1 MPNKSINIDWPYAAQ
16 LSLCSSRPASYAW
29 RWRSIIMDENI
40 YKSFNEILKN
50 RLQDNVFTTE
60 DSVRYSFF
68 AALLR
73 GPSFDPNDIIMEYPH
88 NRINKAQV
96 DTYIPNYDGK
106 EVIIEFKY
114 DRAIP
119 SGKNAPRP
127 QKAGKHF
134 NDMSRLLDFSTS
146 LPAIRL
152 FVYLTDSEM
161 ASYLRNPSN
170 NLVDYFDM
178 IPKSRL
184 EIDEGFFRNKS
195 KTFQSSSSGGVLKAI
210 IHCDWTSQL
219 PQGHEL
225 RIYNI
230 TQ

>member
-1 MPNKSINIDWPYAAQ
+1 M
-16 LSLCSSRPASYAW
+16 
-29 RWRSIIMDENI
+29 MDENV
-40 YKSFNEILKN
+40 YKSFNEILKK
-50 RLQDNVFTTE
+50 RLQNNVFTTE

-73 GPSFDPNDIIMEYPH
+73 QPSFDPNDIIMEYPH
-88 NRINKAQV
+88 NRIKKAQV
-96 DTYIPNYDGK
+96 DTYIPNYEGK

-119 SGKNAPRP
+119 SGKNVPGP

-134 NDMSRLLDFSTS
+134 NDMSRLLDFDTS

-161 ASYLRNPSN
+161 VSYLRNPSN
-170 NLVDYFDM
+170 NLVAYFDM
-178 IPKSRL
+178 VPKSRF
-184 EIDEGFFRNKS
+184 EIDEAFFRNKS
-195 KTFQSSSSGGVLKAI
+195 KTFQSSSGGVLKAI
-210 IHCDWTSQL
+210 INCDWTSQL
-219 PQGHEL
+219 PHSHEL

-230 TQ
+230 SQ

>member
-1 MPNKSINIDWPYAAQ
+1 M
-16 LSLCSSRPASYAW
+16 
-29 RWRSIIMDENI
+29 MDKNI
-40 YKSFNEILKN
+40 YKSFNEILKK
-50 RLQDNVFTTE
+50 RLQNNVFTTE

-73 GPSFDPNDIIMEYPH
+73 QPSFDPNDIIMEYPH
-88 NRINKAQV
+88 NRIKNAQV
-96 DTYIPNYDGK
+96 DTYIPNYKGK

-114 DRAIP
+114 DRKIP

-134 NDMSRLLDFSTS
+134 NDMSRLLDFGTI
-146 LPAIRL
+146 LPATRL
-152 FVYLTDSEM
+152 FVYLTDNEM

-170 NLVDYFDM
+170 NLADYFDM

-195 KTFQSSSSGGVLKAI
+195 KTFQSSSGGVFKAI
-210 IHCDWTSQL
+210 IHCDWASQL
-219 PQGHEL
+219 PQTHEL

-230 TQ
+230 SQ

>member
-1 MPNKSINIDWPYAAQ
+1 M
-16 LSLCSSRPASYAW
+16 
-29 RWRSIIMDENI
+29 MDENV
-40 YKSFNEILKN
+40 YKSFNEILKK
-50 RLQDNVFTTE
+50 RLQNNVFTTE

-73 GPSFDPNDIIMEYPH
+73 QPSFDPNDIIMEYPH
-88 NRINKAQV
+88 NRIKKAQV
-96 DTYIPNYDGK
+96 DTYIPNYEGK

-119 SGKNAPRP
+119 SGKNVPRP

-134 NDMSRLLDFSTS
+134 NDMSRLLDFDTS
-146 LPAIRL
+146 LPATRL

-170 NLVDYFDM
+170 NLVAYFDM

-184 EIDEGFFRNKS
+184 EIDEAFFRNKS
-195 KTFQSSSSGGVLKAI
+195 KTFQRSSGGVLKAI
-210 IHCDWTSQL
+210 INCDWTSQL
-219 PQGHEL
+219 PHSHEL

-230 TQ
+230 SP

>member
-1 MPNKSINIDWPYAAQ
+1 
-16 LSLCSSRPASYAW
+16 
-29 RWRSIIMDENI
+29 MDEYI

-50 RLQDNVFTTE
+50 RLQNNVFTTE

-73 GPSFDPNDIIMEYPH
+73 EPSFDPKDIILEYPH

-96 DTYIPNYDGK
+96 DTYIPNYYGK

-119 SGKNAPRP
+119 SGSNAPRP

-161 ASYLRNPSN
+161 ASYFRNPSN

-178 IPKSRL
+178 IPNSRL
-184 EIDEGFFRNKS
+184 EINKGFFRNKS
-195 KTFQSSSSGGVLKAI
+195 KTFQSSSGGGVLKAI